1 MKIYF
6 SKEAKIGL
14 IAILVLAL
22 TIWGYSFL
30 KGKNILKPTDEYCV
44 VFDRIDGL
52 IEAGNVMM
60 LGYKVGHITAIRFDH
75 EHTGKFILKFALE
88 DRVKIPVNSYI
99 KVKQINPLASTSDL
113 EIVLSNSS
121 AFYKSGDTLVSIINK
136 GLGDILIGLQSKV
149 DNVLISLDST
159 LRSVN
164 NILTPESQDQL
175 RSGIQNLNSSLSE
188 LNKSLSAG
196 GNLHSSF
203 DNLQS
208 LTGNLKS
215 KNKEIS
221 SAIQHLSNVTAAL
234 DSADLA
240 KTLLKLDSTLSST
253 HAIMAKIN
261 NGEGTLGKL
270 VNDSS
275 LYTSLDSTSSNL
287 NLLIKDLKEHPKK
300 YINVSVF
307 GGKDKKKD

>member
-1 MKIYF
+1 MHL
-6 SKEAKIGL
+6 SREAKIGL

-60 LGYKVGHITAIRFDH
+60 LGYKVGHITTINFDH

-88 DRVKIPVNSYI
+88 DRVKLPVNSYI
-99 KVKQINPLASTSDL
+99 KVKQINPLAATSDL
-113 EIVLSNSS
+113 EIVLSNSPT
-121 AFYKSGDTLVSIINK
+121 FYKSGDTLVSVLNK
-136 GLGDILIGLQSKV
+136 GVGDILIGLQSKV

-164 NILTPESQDQL
+164 NILTPESQKQL
-175 RSGIQNLNSSLSE
+175 RSGIENLNASIASLNSSL
-188 LNKSLSAG
+188 AGG
-196 GNLHSSF
+196 GNLHTSF

-208 LTGNLKS
+208 VTGNLKS
-215 KNKEIS
+215 KNSEIS
-221 SAIQHLSNVTAAL
+221 STLQHLSHVSATL
-234 DSADLA
+234 DSANLA
-240 KTLLKLDSTLSST
+240 ATLIKLDSTLTST
-253 HAIMAKIN
+253 REIMSKIN
-261 NGEGTLGKL
+261 NGSGTMGKL

-275 LYTSLDSTSSNL
+275 LYTSLDSTSANL
-287 NLLIKDLKEHPKK
+287 NILIKDLKAHPKK
-300 YINVSVF
+300 YISISVF
-307 GGKDKKKD
+307 GGKDK

>member
-1 MKIYF
+1 MQL

-30 KGKNILKPTDEYCV
+30 KGKNILKPTDEYFV

-60 LGYKVGHITAIRFDH
+60 LGYKVGHITDIQFDH
-75 EHTGKFILKFALE
+75 ERTGKFILKFALE
-88 DRVKIPVNSYI
+88 VRVKLPVNSYI

-113 EIVLSNSS
+113 EIVRSNEPTY
-121 AFYKSGDTLVSIINK
+121 YKSGDTLVSIVNK

-159 LRSVN
+159 LRRVN
-164 NILTPESQDQL
+164 NILTPESQSQL
-175 RSGIQNLNSSLSE
+175 RSGIENLNSSLGE
-188 LNKSLSAG
+188 LNKSLSTG
-196 GNLHSSF
+196 GNLHNSF

-208 LTGNLKS
+208 VTGNLKS

-221 SAIQHLSNVTAAL
+221 SALQHLSNITAEL

-240 KTLLKLDSTLSST
+240 KTLLKLDSTLAST
-253 HAIMAKIN
+253 HEIMAKIN
-261 NGEGTLGKL
+261 SGEGTFGKL

-275 LYTSLDSTSSNL
+275 LYSTLDSTSSNL
-287 NLLIKDLKEHPKK
+287 NLLIKDLKAHPKK
-300 YINVSVF
+300 YISFSVF
-307 GGKDKKKD
+307 GKKDK